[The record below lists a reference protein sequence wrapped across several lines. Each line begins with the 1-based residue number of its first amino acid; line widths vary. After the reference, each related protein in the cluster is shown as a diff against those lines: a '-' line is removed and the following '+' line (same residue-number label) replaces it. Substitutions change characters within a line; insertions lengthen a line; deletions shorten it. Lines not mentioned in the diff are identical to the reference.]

1 MILSA
6 NVEITFAAA
15 KLQIGTAL
23 PCPATFLA
31 ASAASCILTGD
42 EAMFLYKPRVIR
54 SVGE

>member
-42 EAMFLYKPRVIR
+42 EAMFLYKPSVIR